1 MPTRLDRLATAVA
14 VACVTA
20 IPSLAA
26 ARQAPSP
33 PPSAQPGTLA
43 PTPEAEAYLAAV
55 RKGDV
60 AAVERALAG
69 GGVAVDTPFRYKR
82 TALSFAADRGDVA
95 MVGLLLDKGA
105 NPDLADTFYNQTA
118 LAWAAGPAQARKP
131 EHAEVVRL
139 LLAKGA
145 KGRERALGAA
155 IGADDARMAGVI
167 LEAGGLPPAL
177 LSESLASARKAGK
190 AEIVAALE
198 KAGATMPVVAS
209 LTAAQLARY
218 AGTYNNGS
226 ADIALSVKD
235 GVVVATAGGGPLT
248 LSPRSETAF
257 AVEDV
262 AGLSV
267 TFALEG
273 ERAVS
278 VTIVNQAGVP
288 SVYKRVSP

>member
-1 MPTRLDRLATAVA
+1 MPIRLHRVAATVA
-14 VACVTA
+14 AACLVTMSS
-20 IPSLAA
+20 PAA
-26 ARQAPSP
+26 ARQAPAPS
-33 PPSAQPGTLA
+33 SAQPGRLA

-60 AAVERALAG
+60 AAVEKALA
-69 GGVAVDTPFRYKR
+69 GGVAVDTPFRYQR

-95 MVGLLLDKGA
+95 MVTLLLDKGA

-131 EHAEVVRL
+131 EHADVVRL

-155 IGADDARMAGVI
+155 VGASDARMTAVI
-167 LEAGGLPPAL
+167 LEGGGLAPAL
-177 LSESLASARKAGK
+177 LSETLAAAKKAGK
-190 AEIVAALE
+190 PEIVAALE
-198 KAGATMPVVAS
+198 KAGATMPVVAA
-209 LTAAQLARY
+209 LTPAQLARY

-226 ADIALSVKD
+226 TDIAVTSKD

-257 AVEDV
+257 V
-262 AGLSV
+262 AQEVTGLAV

-278 VTIVNQAGVP
+278 LTIVNQAGVAT
-288 SVYKRVSP
+288 VYKRVSP